1 MPEELAIH
9 AHAVTRVYKAKPN
22 PVTALDGVDLD
33 VQPGEYFGLL
43 GPNGA
48 GKTTLIKILTTL
60 LLPTAGT
67 AHVAGF
73 DVVTQTAKIRRV
85 INMVSG
91 GEQSGYGLLTA
102 REQLWMFSQFYG
114 MPQRE
119 GWRRVDELIEIT
131 GLTEQREQKVRT
143 LSTGQR
149 QKLNFARGLLNDP
162 WVLFL
167 DEPTLGLD
175 VAAARDLRDHTLAWK
190 AAAPGRTL
198 LLTTHYM
205 VEAEQLCDRIA
216 IVDRGKILALGTPE
230 ELRRRVQAESIF
242 RIELDHL
249 PTNGGLAAISDLPGV
264 LSAVHAGGVGEGDGA
279 GSDRIALKVAL
290 QDDSALT
297 SLVTAVAERGSHLV
311 GLAKSEPS
319 LEDVFVEL
327 VGRGFGEERS
337 EERNDDQ
344 DRQDADEGAS

>member
-1 MPEELAIH
+1 MPDEPAIEVRG
-9 AHAVTRVYKAKPN
+9 VTRVYKAKPE
-22 PVTALDGVDLD
+22 PVTALAGVDLE
-33 VQPGEYFGLL
+33 VAPGEYFGLL

-60 LLPTAGT
+60 LLPTSGT
-67 AHVAGF
+67 ARVAGF
-73 DVVTQTAKIRRV
+73 DVVHETSKIRRV

-91 GEQSGYGLLTA
+91 GEQSGYGLLTV

-114 MPQRE
+114 LPQRD

-131 GLTEQREQKVRT
+131 GLSEQREQKVRQ

-175 VAAARDLRDHTLAWK
+175 VGAARDLREHTLAWK
-190 AAAPGRTL
+190 AAEPARTV

-216 IVDRGKILALGTPE
+216 IVDRGRILALGTPE
-230 ELRRRVQAESIF
+230 QLRRRVQAESIF
-242 RIELDHL
+242 RLELDRM
-249 PTNGGLAAISDLPGV
+249 PRDGGIAALGDLPGV
-264 LSAVHAGGVGEGDGA
+264 LSAVAADDGSTDGA
-279 GSDRIALKVAL
+279 ASDRVALKVAL
-290 QDDSALT
+290 ADDSALT
-297 SLVTAVAERGSHLV
+297 HVVTAVAERGSHLI

-327 VGRGFGEERS
+327 VGRGFGEE
-337 EERNDDQ
+337 EQ
-344 DRQDADEGAS
+344 DS

>member
-1 MPEELAIH
+1 MPDDLAIQ
-9 AHAVTRVYKAKPN
+9 ARAVTRVYKAKPE

-33 VQPGEYFGLL
+33 VRPGEYFGLL

-60 LLPTAGT
+60 LLPTSGEARI
-67 AHVAGF
+67 AGF
-73 DVVTQTAKIRRV
+73 DVVNETAKIRRV

-114 MPQRE
+114 LPNRD

-131 GLTEQREQKVRT
+131 GLTEQRDQKVRT

-175 VAAARDLRDHTLAWK
+175 PDVSVRLRRYIASLRRERGMTIV
-190 AAAPGRTL
+190 
-198 LLTTHYM
+198 LTTHYM
-205 VEAEQLCDRIA
+205 REAEELCDEIA
-216 IVDRGKILALGTPE
+216 FIKGGKILARGSADELKRQTLLGDVVALRLEGGVTPS
-230 ELRRRVQAESIF
+230 LDRV
-242 RIELDHL
+242 
-249 PTNGGLAAISDLPGV
+249 PGV
-264 LSAVHAGGVGEGDGA
+264 LRVAQRDEWTEYTVDAAEKRLPELLRVLQSEGVTVRDVEV
-279 GSDRIALKVAL
+279 R
-290 QDDSALT
+290 
-297 SLVTAVAERGSHLV
+297 
-311 GLAKSEPS
+311 EPD
-319 LEDVFVEL
+319 LEQVFVEL
-327 VGRGFGEERS
+327 AR
-337 EERNDDQ
+337 
-344 DRQDADEGAS
+344 

>member
-1 MPEELAIH
+1 MPDDLAIH
-9 AHAVTRVYKAKPN
+9 ARGVTRVYKAKPE
-22 PVTALDGVDLD
+22 PVTALGGVDLD
-33 VQPGEYFGLL
+33 VEPGEYFGLL

-60 LLPTAGT
+60 LIPTRGT
-67 AHVAGF
+67 AKVAGF
-73 DVVTQTAKIRRV
+73 DVVTETAKIRRV
-85 INMVSG
+85 INMVAG
-91 GEQSGYGLLTA
+91 NEQSGYGLLTV

-114 MPQRE
+114 LPNRE
-119 GWRRVDELIEIT
+119 GWRRVDELIEIV
-131 GLTEQREQKVRT
+131 GLQEQRQQKVRS

-175 VAAARDLRDHTLAWK
+175 VAAARDLREHTLAWK

-242 RIELDHL
+242 RIELDRL
-249 PTNGGLAAISDLPGV
+249 PENGGLAALASLPGV
-264 LSAVHAGGVGEGDGA
+264 LSAVPSDGDGTDAA
-279 GSDRIALKVAL
+279 GADRVALKVAL
-290 QDDSALT
+290 ADDSALT
-297 SLVTAVAERGSHLV
+297 SVVTAVAEHGSHLI

-327 VGRGFGEERS
+327 VGRGFGEDDESS
-337 EERNDDQ
+337 E
-344 DRQDADEGAS
+344 AMAT

>member
-1 MPEELAIH
+1 MPAELAIH
-9 AHAVTRVYKAKPN
+9 ARGVTRVYKAKPD
-22 PVTALDGVDLD
+22 PVTALGGVDLD
-33 VQPGEYFGLL
+33 VEPGEFFGLL

-60 LLPTAGT
+60 LLPTSGT
-67 AHVAGF
+67 AKVADF
-73 DVVTQTAKIRRV
+73 DVVTETAKIRRV

-91 GEQSGYGLLTA
+91 GEQSGYGLLTT

-114 MPQRE
+114 LPTRE

-131 GLTEQREQKVRT
+131 GLGEQRDQKVRT

-149 QKLNFARGLLNDP
+149 QKLNFARGMLNDP

-175 VAAARDLRDHTLAWK
+175 VGAARDLREHTLAWR
-190 AAAPGRTL
+190 AAAPGRTV

-216 IVDRGKILALGTPE
+216 IVDRGMILALGTPE

-242 RIELDHL
+242 RIELDRL
-249 PTNGGLAAISDLPGV
+249 PDDGLATLAALPGV
-264 LSAVHAGGVGEGDGA
+264 LSAVPADLDGSDGA
-279 GSDRIALKVAL
+279 GADRVALKVAL
-290 QDDSALT
+290 ADDSALT
-297 SLVTAVAERGSHLV
+297 SVVTAVAERGAHLV

-327 VGRGFGEERS
+327 VGRGFG
-337 EERNDDQ
+337 DQ
-344 DRQDADEGAS
+344 GSDS